1 MLKFLVRV
9 KGLHDEDGG
18 QAAWVLAV
26 DPTAGVLIAHDE
38 DKTLRW
44 HALSD
49 CTFAGMLKPDKPRP
63 VYAVQPAEP
72 ANKPHPLMVPNR
84 AVRRELERNGPA

>member
-1 MLKFLVRV
+1 MSEFSVQV
-9 KGLHDEDGG
+9 KGLHDVEGG
-18 QAAWVLAV
+18 QASWVLAV
-26 DPTAGVLIAHDE
+26 DPQAGVLIEHSD
-38 DKTLRW
+38 DKTLHW
-44 HALSD
+44 HPLAD
-49 CTFAGMLKPDKPRP
+49 CTFAGMVKPGTPQP